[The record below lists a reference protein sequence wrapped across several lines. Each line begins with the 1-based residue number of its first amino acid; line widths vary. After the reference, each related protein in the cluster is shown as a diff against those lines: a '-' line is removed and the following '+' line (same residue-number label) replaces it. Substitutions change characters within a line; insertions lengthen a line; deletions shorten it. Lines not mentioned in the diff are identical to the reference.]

1 MYRNLLACKASAL
14 EAGIEAEWWAQQQV
28 QAQMQSGIDKGM
40 FGSIAGKGVA
50 GLNVGKVL
58 PPLVW
63 QYNVNMILRVYTDKK

>member
-1 MYRNLLACKASAL
+1 
-14 EAGIEAEWWAQQQV
+14 
-28 QAQMQSGIDKGM
+28 MQSGIDKGM